1 MYTVHCHR
9 MVTKGHL
16 KWKSKSFLMEQMSV
30 LGLILLEAGAEMELL
45 MVGDDL
51 VAKWDPGRTDDIG
64 YKIII
69 CQ

>member
-1 MYTVHCHR
+1 M
-9 MVTKGHL
+9 
-16 KWKSKSFLMEQMSV
+16 
-30 LGLILLEAGAEMELL
+30 LGLILLEAGAEMNLL

-51 VAKWDPGRTDDIG
+51 VSKWALGRTDDIG

>member
-1 MYTVHCHR
+1 M
-9 MVTKGHL
+9 
-16 KWKSKSFLMEQMSV
+16 